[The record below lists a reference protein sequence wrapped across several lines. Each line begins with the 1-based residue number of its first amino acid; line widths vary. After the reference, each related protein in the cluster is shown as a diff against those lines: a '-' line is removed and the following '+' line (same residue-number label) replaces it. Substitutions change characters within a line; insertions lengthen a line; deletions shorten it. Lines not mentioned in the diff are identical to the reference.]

1 MATPIVS
8 GVAALL
14 LERYPDITIS
24 DLREELF
31 TRCQDLGQPK
41 ERQGLGLI
49 QIGDLS

>member
-41 ERQGLGLI
+41 ERQGFGLI